1 MTALT
6 QALPT
11 AAGAAADLA
20 RMIARLLGP
29 AYQAPDASQNADA
42 FLALGS
48 ALATSR
54 GVTITSLSQAFPDAA
69 TNLLD
74 EWEVMLALSP
84 GAGLYTTAQRQTRLL
99 ARWRTRFAGTPN
111 AIIAALTP
119 LNGVAPVIRET
130 LASESHANPR
140 RVFAF
145 TFKVNVDP
153 NDAAAI
159 APFDATVAVMKPAI
173 TRVQF
178 TNTQMSGFFCNSAAS
193 LTNNT
198 VL

>member
-20 RMIARLLGP
+20 RMIGRLLGP

-42 FLALGS
+42 FLALGD

-54 GVTITSLSQAFPDAA
+54 GVTITSLAQAFPDAA

-119 LNGVAPVIRET
+119 LNGIAPVIRET
-130 LASESHANPR
+130 LSSESRANPR

-145 TFKVNVDP
+145 TFKVEVDP
-153 NDAAAI
+153 NDALAI
-159 APFDATVAVMKPAI
+159 APFIATVGVMKPAH
-173 TRVQF
+173 TQVQF
-178 TNTQMSGFFCNSAAS
+178 TDTQTSGFHCDSAFS
-193 LTNNT
+193 LTDNT